1 MTSTTK
7 FSIYVS
13 LNRFSDE
20 DGISYVDNT
29 YHSIEHRLFFLA
41 LLE

>member
-1 MTSTTK
+1 M
-7 FSIYVS
+7 YVS

-29 YHSIEHRLFFLA
+29 YHSIDLA